1 MQVETYLEAQGMT
14 PEEVARVQRE
24 ELDVFLAKLSAVGA
38 GAGTIVER
46 FNSVI
51 EQFWDVIDA
60 TSGEILLG
68 SKALEAVN
76 LLRKHIEAG
85 CLSDPDGVALY
96 YTVGKNAA
104 GITTRRCVRG
114 TNSTEVWSVYFT
126 LLDSH
131 CQVQQSTGIALA
143 SHRSPLLT
151 LHAVNT
157 RFHLLQRWCNVMG
170 CLLNLTVGSC
180 VADVIFMDLT

>member
-1 MQVETYLEAQGMT
+1 MQVETSLEAQGMT
-14 PEEVARVQRE
+14 PEEVAEYRE
-24 ELDVFLAKLSAVGA
+24 KNWTYFLRNCRRLVPERERLLK
-38 GAGTIVER
+38 R

-68 SKALEAVN
+68 PKALEAVN

-151 LHAVNT
+151 LHAVKY
-157 RFHLLQRWCNVMG
+157 
-170 CLLNLTVGSC
+170 TVSS
-180 VADVIFMDLT
+180 VAALV